1 MKQYW
6 IIEDH
11 LDGGL
16 YIMPEDTSEDEL
28 EEVEDTCDECGD
40 FDSVIGKFSNW
51 NQLKK
56 EMTDVK
62 DWCPYSDEYLK
73 SLFEQKGNECII

>member
-16 YIMPEDTSEDEL
+16 YIMPGDTSEEEL
-28 EEVEDTCDECGD
+28 EEVEDTCDTCGD
-40 FDSVIGKFSNW
+40 NDLIIGKFSNW
-51 NQLKK
+51 EQLKK
-56 EMTDVK
+56 EMTDNE
-62 DWCPYSDEYLK
+62 DWCSYSDEYLK
-73 SLFEQKGNECII
+73 SVFE